1 MRLFPYIQTEAITI
15 QDIPWNITQVNA
27 PSFWTKTKGNGIVV
41 ATVDTGLDIS
51 HSEFTGR
58 IINPKNFTTTGGI
71 SVVDS
76 EGHGTHVAGII
87 GGKTVGIA
95 PECRIM
101 PLKVFPSTTSLE
113 FENAFRYI
121 LEYNEIATEE
131 DKVRV
136 VNCSW
141 GSTVCDTMLSYLIRR
156 LIDSGVTVVVS
167 AGNSGD
173 GNADTSEIWNY
184 PGYLWEV
191 ITSAAINKDNTIATY
206 SSSYD
211 GIDLASPGT
220 EIYSS
225 WPGGGYKLL
234 SGTSMSAPHISAA
247 CALIYAAWKIRES
260 SYPTAEQVEDVL
272 FKHVK
277 KVDLVEELVGYGV
290 LDLTWKNTN
299 WPLYHIQTGAYY
311 NRSGAET
318 LLTQVKNAGFSTYM
332 IKY

>member
-1 MRLFPYIQTEAITI
+1 LNLFPYTQTETTTI
-15 QDIPWNITQVNA
+15 QSIPWNITQVNA

-41 ATVDTGLDIS
+41 AVVDTGLDIL

-58 IINPKNFTTTGGI
+58 IINPRNFTATGGI
-71 SVVDS
+71 SVADQS
-76 EGHGTHVAGII
+76 GHGTHVAGII
-87 GGKTVGIA
+87 GGKNVGVA

-101 PLKVFPSTTSLE
+101 PLKVFPSTTGYE
-113 FENAFRYI
+113 FQDAFRYI
-121 LEYNEIATEE
+121 LEYNQTAKED
-131 DKVRV
+131 DKVKV
-136 VNCSW
+136 INCSW
-141 GSTVCDTMLSYLIRR
+141 GSSACDTILSYLIRR
-156 LIDSGVTVVVS
+156 LIDSGVIVVVS
-167 AGNSGD
+167 AGNAGD
-173 GNADTSEIWNY
+173 GKADTSEIWNY

-191 ITSAAINKDNTIATY
+191 ITSAAINQDNTIATY

-234 SGTSMSAPHISAA
+234 SGTSMSAPHITGAV
-247 CALIYAAWKIRES
+247 ALIYAAWKIREG

-277 KVDLVEELVGYGV
+277 KVDLAEELVGYGL
-290 LDLTWKNTN
+290 LDLTWDNRR
-299 WPLYHIQTGAYY
+299 WPLYRVQVDAYY
-311 NRSGAET
+311 YKSGQDET
-318 LLTQVKNAGFSTYM
+318 FMKVKNAGFNAYK